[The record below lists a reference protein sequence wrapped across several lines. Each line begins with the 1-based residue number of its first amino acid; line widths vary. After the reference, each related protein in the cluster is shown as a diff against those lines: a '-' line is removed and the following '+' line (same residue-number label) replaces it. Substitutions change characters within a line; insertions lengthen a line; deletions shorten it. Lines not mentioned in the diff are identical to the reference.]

1 MTSVGIARLPP
12 ALTSCCSVCWSR
24 LAFGVA
30 SDGGFFRL
38 LNNQFTPQP
47 YAPKPEAPTI
57 SDSEAGR
64 HRDRDELTARGL
76 PGQGDADTGHAQRL
90 SVAGQHAD
98 HEPEHTV
105 GGRPVRD
112 GGEQRRLRVLEGAQ
126 QAGPGGAAE
135 ARGAG
140 RDKGHADLRVAITG
154 MHQGKRRQLLDLPG
168 ADLFILQAA
177 LQGGDEFL
185 AARIVVG
192 VDGDLHAHMIPSGT
206 TGQWSWRQGLPRFS
220 KKRRIAARTGCG
232 SRGLSVG
239 AGAVCPRAARS
250 SARFC
255 CQTTQMRWTAVK
267 LVAVAKLSSATV
279 NGDQGPNLRPI
290 DSRSRPA
297 TMMTTRSGRA
307 RIPTSHVKPRL
318 CARART

>member
-64 HRDRDELTARGL
+64 HRDGDELTARGL

-135 ARGAG
+135 ARRAG
-140 RDKGHADLRVAITG
+140 RDKGHADLRVAIAG
-154 MHQGKRRQLLDLPG
+154 VHQREGRQLLDLPG

-185 AARIVVG
+185 AARILFG
-192 VDGDLHAHMIPSGT
+192 VDGDLHAHMIPSSAT
-206 TGQWSWRQGLPRFS
+206 HRRTGQGLPRFS
-220 KKRRIAARTGCG
+220 KKRRMAARTGCG
-232 SRGLSVG
+232 SPGLSVG
-239 AGAVCPRAARS
+239 DGALCPRVARS

-255 CQTTQMRWTAVK
+255 CQTTQTRWTAVK
-267 LVAVAKLSSATV
+267 LVPTARMSSATV
-279 NGDQGPNLRPI
+279 NGDQDPNLRPI
-290 DSRSRPA
+290 DSRNNPA

-307 RIPTSHVKPRL
+307 RIPTSQVKPRL